1 MLYSI
6 VNILFKIIYTLILIR
21 VIISWLA
28 PYSRNDF
35 VDIVYQVTEPILKPF
50 RFALPIK
57 NLRVDLSPIIAYFV
71 LKIIERVIY
80 YLL

>member
-71 LKIIERVIY
+71 L
-80 YLL
+80 

>member
-6 VNILFKIIYTLILIR
+6 VNILFKIIYALILIR
-21 VIISWLA
+21 VVISWLA

-57 NLRVDLSPIIAYFV
+57 NLRVDLSPMIAYFV

>member
-57 NLRVDLSPIIAYFV
+57 NLRVDLSPMIAYFV